1 MEDGLIAVMIVA
13 TLFIGLPWVILHYM
27 TKWKTAATITT
38 DDEVL
43 LEELYNL
50 AKRLDER
57 MDTVER
63 LVASDDPE
71 FTPARRLIADQEKD
85 NQQLREL
92 EALIAEKKGTRA

>member
-1 MEDGLIAVMIVA
+1 MEEVIIIPAIV
-13 TLFIGLPWVILHYM
+13 LGLPWIIFHYI
-27 TKWKTAATITT
+27 TKWKTAATITN

-43 LEELYNL
+43 LEELYRL

-63 LVASDDPE
+63 LVATDDPA
-71 FTPARRLIADQEKD
+71 FQPKRLQADLESD

-92 EALIAEKKGTRA
+92 DRLIAEKKGAAQ